1 MGMSHFKFRTQLV
14 IYFFITI
21 IFVIVSMFASLFVSF
36 KDSYRDKENEM
47 LENQAKQAVMNIEN
61 RLDYY
66 RSFLNL
72 WLEDDRFIQAL
83 ENDSMVIVR
92 TCLDALV
99 SDFLAMNITAVDKI
113 QIYRDGYY
121 DQSSQEPY
129 VVQAMDALKSSAAR
143 AEYISATRLN
153 ERNEKVFSV
162 FIPLY
167 EAGRRY
173 RCV

>member
-92 TCLDALV
+92 T
-99 SDFLAMNITAVDKI
+99 
-113 QIYRDGYY
+113 
-121 DQSSQEPY
+121 
-129 VVQAMDALKSSAAR
+129 
-143 AEYISATRLN
+143 
-153 ERNEKVFSV
+153 
-162 FIPLY
+162 
-167 EAGRRY
+167 
-173 RCV
+173 